1 MIGYPDE
8 RDMEQWRTGD
18 AAAMGADLDRV
29 LGAGSSGSS
38 GAAARSVGRAEEAS
52 RPPSDAE
59 LMQAVR
65 DGNTQAYGD
74 LYARHVRAAHNLARQ
89 LVRSPTEADDLVS
102 DAFAKVLATLRTG
115 GGPEVAFRAYVL
127 TAVRHTAYDR
137 TRRDRK
143 IDLAND
149 VGAVPGA
156 KRATTQPFHDS
167 SVVRLERTLAAKA
180 FADLPER
187 WQTVLWHTAIEG
199 QPPEEVAPLLGLT
212 ANGVAALAYRAR
224 EGLRKAYIQAH
235 VAHTPSEHCR
245 AAVSKLGAWTRNG
258 LSRRES
264 SQVEAHLDSCGACRA
279 LASEL
284 ADINSSLRGVV
295 APLVLGVG
303 AAGYLAATG
312 KATAAA
318 ALLAASGSSALPW
331 IGAAAA
337 TATLVIAVMSTASGP
352 PGAADPTVAADPPA
366 SSVGARTTG
375 PIGQSGPAVT
385 GSTAPSQGAPSA
397 APSAGTP
404 SAGAPSAGVPN
415 APTSEAPAGPTLA
428 PTTPGSFVT
437 STGGPPT
444 RLPITI
450 TNTGS
455 APAPPTTLTLSLPDD
470 VKVVGPGNN
479 LVGAPLVRLNGV
491 AQQTVSCPAGKVTVT
506 CASGQQ
512 LAPGESVTFVFRLLA
527 GPKAV
532 SGTIIATTDSAV
544 PLRVEVPV
552 TITPKK

>member
-18 AAAMGADLDRV
+18 DAAMGADLDRV
-29 LGAGSSGSS
+29 LGAGSSGSG
-38 GAAARSVGRAEEAS
+38 GAAARPVGGEEAS

-89 LVRSPTEADDLVS
+89 LVRSPMEADDLVS
-102 DAFAKVLATLRTG
+102 DAFAKVLATLRT
-115 GGPEVAFRAYVL
+115 A
-127 TAVRHTAYDR
+127 AVPRSPSARTCSPLSRHTAYDR
-137 TRRDRK
+137 TRRDRR
-143 IDLAND
+143 IDLADD

-156 KRATTQPFHDS
+156 KRVTMLPFQDP
-167 SVVRLERTLAAKA
+167 SVARLERTLAARA

-212 ANGVAALAYRAR
+212 ANGVSALAYRAR

-258 LSRRES
+258 LSRRET

-318 ALLAASGSSALPW
+318 LSLAASGSSTLPW
-331 IGAAAA
+331 IGAAAAA

-352 PGAADPTVAADPPA
+352 PGAATPPW
-366 SSVGARTTG
+366 
-375 PIGQSGPAVT
+375 
-385 GSTAPSQGAPSA
+385 
-397 APSAGTP
+397 
-404 SAGAPSAGVPN
+404 
-415 APTSEAPAGPTLA
+415 
-428 PTTPGSFVT
+428 
-437 STGGPPT
+437 PPT
-444 RLPITI
+444 RPRR
-450 TNTGS
+450 
-455 APAPPTTLTLSLPDD
+455 APAPRPRGRSDSPALP
-470 VKVVGPGNN
+470 
-479 LVGAPLVRLNGV
+479 
-491 AQQTVSCPAGKVTVT
+491 
-506 CASGQQ
+506 
-512 LAPGESVTFVFRLLA
+512 
-527 GPKAV
+527 
-532 SGTIIATTDSAV
+532 
-544 PLRVEVPV
+544 
-552 TITPKK
+552 

>member
-8 RDMEQWRTGD
+8 RDLEQWRTGD

-29 LGAGSSGSS
+29 LGAGSSGS
-38 GAAARSVGRAEEAS
+38 GAEDAVARPVGGVEEAS
-52 RPPSDAE
+52 HPPSDAE

-137 TRRDRK
+137 TRRDRR
-143 IDLAND
+143 IDLADD

-156 KRATTQPFHDS
+156 KRVTTLPFHDT
-167 SVVRLERTLAAKA
+167 SVARLERTLAAKA

-199 QPPEEVAPLLGLT
+199 QPPDEVAPLLGLT
-212 ANGVAALAYRAR
+212 ANGVSALAYRAR

-235 VAHTPSEHCR
+235 VAHAPSEHCR

-258 LSRRES
+258 LSRRET

-312 KATAAA
+312 KATA
-318 ALLAASGSSALPW
+318 LLAASGSSALPW
-331 IGAAAA
+331 IGAVAA
-337 TATLVIAVMSTASGP
+337 TATLVIAVMSTAAGP

-366 SSVGARTTG
+366 SSAGARTTG
-375 PIGQSGPAVT
+375 PIGQSSPAVT
-385 GSTAPSQGAPSA
+385 GSTAPSQVD
-397 APSAGTP
+397 PSAGAP

-415 APTSEAPAGPTLA
+415 VPTSEAPAGSTLA

-455 APAPPTTLTLSLPDD
+455 APAPPTTLTLSLPED

>member
-38 GAAARSVGRAEEAS
+38 GAAARPVGGVEEAS
-52 RPPSDAE
+52 RPPSDTE

-89 LVRSPTEADDLVS
+89 LVRTPTEADDLVS

-137 TRRDRK
+137 TRRDRR
-143 IDLAND
+143 IDLADD
-149 VGAVPGA
+149 VESVPAA
-156 KRATTQPFHDS
+156 KRVTVLPFHDT
-167 SVVRLERTLAAKA
+167 SVARLERTLAARA

-199 QPPEEVAPLLGLT
+199 QPPDEVAPLLGLT
-212 ANGVAALAYRAR
+212 ANGVSALAYRAR

-235 VAHTPSEHCR
+235 VAHAPSEHCR
-245 AAVSKLGAWTRNG
+245 AAVTKLGAWTRNG
-258 LSRRES
+258 LSRRET

-312 KATAAA
+312 KATAAT

-337 TATLVIAVMSTASGP
+337 AATLVIAVMSTAAGP

-366 SSVGARTTG
+366 SSAGARTTG

-385 GSTAPSQGAPSA
+385 GSTAPSQVD
-397 APSAGTP
+397 PSAGAP

-415 APTSEAPAGPTLA
+415 VPTSEATAGFTLA

-455 APAPPTTLTLSLPDD
+455 APAPPTTLTLSLPED

-544 PLRVEVPV
+544 PLRMEVPV

>member
-8 RDMEQWRTGD
+8 RDLEQWRTGD

-29 LGAGSSGSS
+29 LGAGSSGS
-38 GAAARSVGRAEEAS
+38 GAEDAAARPVGGVEEAS

-65 DGNTQAYGD
+65 DGNNQAYGD

-89 LVRSPTEADDLVS
+89 LVRSSTEADDLVS

-137 TRRDRK
+137 TRRDRR
-143 IDLAND
+143 IDLADD

-156 KRATTQPFHDS
+156 KRVTTLPFHDT
-167 SVVRLERTLAAKA
+167 SVARLERTLAARA

-199 QPPEEVAPLLGLT
+199 QPPDEVAPLLGLT
-212 ANGVAALAYRAR
+212 ANGVSALAYRAR

-235 VAHTPSEHCR
+235 VAHAPSEHCR

-258 LSRRES
+258 LSRRET

-337 TATLVIAVMSTASGP
+337 AATLVIAVMSTASGP

-366 SSVGARTTG
+366 SSAGARATG
-375 PIGQSGPAVT
+375 PSGQSGPAVT
-385 GSTAPSQGAPSA
+385 GSTAPSQVDPSA
-397 APSAGTP
+397 AP

-415 APTSEAPAGPTLA
+415 APTSEAPAGPSLA